1 MARIDLYRNV
11 HKGQRA
17 LIFELAVELGRTDCG
32 ERQEFAML
40 AGRLRDAILEL
51 RKHAENEECFIHP
64 LLHSRAPEIAAAL
77 EREHERVEAGFCEL
91 EQQLS
96 QAGSPGREPVA
107 PGRDLY
113 LAWCR
118 LVSTYLAHL
127 DAEES
132 VAMPALWQTCS
143 DHEILALIQAFVASR
158 SAADRLHDL
167 RSQAPALTSQERS
180 AYVGSI
186 VRGGSLPAHQ
196 IWESLADV
204 LPASDLDRLHA
215 DISR

>member
-17 LIFELAVELGRTDCG
+17 LIFELAVELGRTDRG
-32 ERQEFAML
+32 ERREFAAL
-40 AGRLRDAILEL
+40 AGRLLDAIVEL

-64 LLHSRAPEIAAAL
+64 LLHSRVPEIAAAL
-77 EREHERVEAGFCEL
+77 EREHERVEAALCEL
-91 EQQLS
+91 EQRLLPE
-96 QAGSPGREPVA
+96 SPEREAVA
-107 PGRDLY
+107 PATDLY

-118 LVSTYLAHL
+118 LVATYLAHL
-127 DAEES
+127 EAEES
-132 VAMPALWQTCS
+132 VAMPALWRTCS

-167 RSQAPALTSQERS
+167 RSQAPALTSQERY

-186 VRGGSLPAHQ
+186 VRGGSLPARE
-196 IWESLADV
+196 IWENLAEV
-204 LPASDLDRLHA
+204 LPAGDLERLQA
-215 DISR
+215 ELSR